1 MFIRATGVCVLAMV
15 SLSACATQSQLRHG
29 FEVEGEARMAADSA
43 QRAELA
49 AQQAQLTA
57 QQAEL
62 GRLRTDLT
70 ALRTEFGA
78 KISEVAE
85 GLRFAMP
92 VHFGYDDANV
102 RQADVAALDRFAS
115 VARKYYPGSKVT
127 VEGFADPAG
136 TASYNLSLSRRR
148 ADAVRGFIT
157 SRGIDGSLVSTVGY
171 GETRLVTRAERDE
184 PGAQLNRRVVF
195 VIETP
200 PDNAAR
206 TVALLTP

>member
-1 MFIRATGVCVLAMV
+1 M

-29 FEVEGEARMAADSA
+29 FEVEGAARLAADSA
-43 QRAELA
+43 QNAELLAHREALA
-49 AQQAQLTA
+49 AH
-57 QQAEL
+57 QAEL
-62 GRLRTDLT
+62 ERLRTDLT

-78 KISEVAE
+78 KISEVAD

-92 VHFGYDDANV
+92 VHFAYDDASV
-102 RQADVAALDRFAS
+102 RQADAPALDRFAR

-136 TASYNLSLSRRR
+136 SASYNLALSQRR
-148 ADAVRGFIT
+148 AEAVRGFIT

-171 GETRLVTRAERDE
+171 GETRLVTRAERDM
-184 PGAQLNRRVVF
+184 PGAELNRRVVF

-206 TVALLTP
+206 TMAMLGPQ